1 MLRGYACYT
10 RLYFKDYIEEEKEE
24 EMSPE
29 AKRMFN

>member
-1 MLRGYACYT
+1 MLRGYACY
-10 RLYFKDYIEEEKEE
+10 FKDYLEEEKEE